1 MSSSNELPD
10 TKVNT
15 QVKKIL
21 VTGSKG
27 QLGRSIELL
36 AASNPKLQLTLTDV
50 DDLDLTDRE
59 AVEKAITEGGYDYV
73 VNCAAYTAVDRAESD
88 EVAAARINTEAVGN
102 IARAARTAKVKVIH
116 ISTDYVFSGK
126 NHRPYDELD
135 EPYPTSVYGR
145 TKLEGE
151 GMLTSFCPDAVIIR
165 TAWLYSE
172 FGNNFVKT
180 ILRKGEETGCLRVV
194 ADQIGTPTYAGDLAQ
209 AVLDVIDSEKWT
221 PGVYHFTDEGV
232 ASWYDFAIEIIRTG
246 GLRDVTVEACNTK
259 DYPTAA
265 TRPSYS
271 VLDKGKIKR
280 VYGVQVPY
288 WKDSLQLCLDRMARQ

>member
-1 MSSSNELPD
+1 M
-10 TKVNT
+10 NT
-15 QVKKIL
+15 TVKNIL
-21 VTGSKG
+21 VTGSNG
-27 QLGRSIELL
+27 QLGRSISRLAVSRPELRI
-36 AASNPKLQLTLTDV
+36 TFTDV
-50 DDLDLTDRE
+50 DELDLTDRE
-59 AVEKAITEGGYDYV
+59 AVETAITEGDYDYV
-73 VNCAAYTAVDRAESD
+73 VNCAAYTAVDRAETD
-88 EVAAARINTEAVGN
+88 EVMAARINTEAVGN
-102 IARAARTAKVKVIH
+102 IARAARAAKVRVIH

-180 ILRKGEETGCLRVV
+180 ILRKGGEGNPLRVV
-194 ADQIGTPTYAGDLAQ
+194 SDQIGTPTYAGDLAQ
-209 AVLDVIDSEKWT
+209 AILDIIDCSGWT

-232 ASWYDFAIEIIRTG
+232 ASWYDFAIEILRMG
-246 GLRDVTVEACNTK
+246 GIHDAKIAPCNTK

-265 TRPSYS
+265 TRPPYS

-280 VYGVQVPY
+280 IYNVQIPY
-288 WKDSLQLCLDRMARQ
+288 WKDSLRLCLDRISGQ

>member
-1 MSSSNELPD
+1 MNK
-10 TKVNT
+10 T
-15 QVKKIL
+15 VKNIL
-21 VTGSKG
+21 VTGSNG
-27 QLGRSIELL
+27 QLGRSISRL
-36 AASNPKLQLTLTDV
+36 AASRPELRITFTDV
-50 DDLDLTDRE
+50 DELDLTDRE
-59 AVEKAITEGGYDYV
+59 AVETAITEGGYDYV
-73 VNCAAYTAVDRAESD
+73 VNCAAYTAVDRAETD
-88 EVAAARINTEAVGN
+88 EVMAARINTEAVGN
-102 IARAARTAKVKVIH
+102 IARAARAAKVRVIH
-116 ISTDYVFSGK
+116 ISTDYVFSGQ

-180 ILRKGEETGCLRVV
+180 ILRKGGEGNPLRVV
-194 ADQIGTPTYAGDLAQ
+194 SDQIGTPTYAGDLAQ
-209 AVLDVIDSEKWT
+209 TILDIIDCSDWT

-232 ASWYDFAIEIIRTG
+232 ASWYDFAIEILRMG
-246 GLRDVTVEACNTK
+246 GIPEAQIAPCNTK

-265 TRPSYS
+265 TRPPYS

-280 VYGVQVPY
+280 IYNVQIPY
-288 WKDSLQLCLDRMARQ
+288 WKDSLRLCLDRISGQ